1 VKSKVVALTADNTN
15 TNFGGRRRKGVNN
28 VYVKLQGL
36 LQKKILGIRCNAHIL
51 SNAINT
57 ASCAMPI
64 DVEVII
70 TTIYLYFSH
79 FTVRVATL
87 KQFCEDANVE
97 YKKLLGYSK
106 VRWLEL
112 TNRACFTII

>member
-1 VKSKVVALTADNTN
+1 
-15 TNFGGRRRKGVNN
+15 VNN

-51 SNAINT
+51 SKAINT

-70 TTIYLYFSH
+70 TTLYLYFSR

-97 YKKLLGYSK
+97 YKKPDENTIEDLIGRYAIEYYRTARNFYNQM
-106 VRWLEL
+106 VH
-112 TNRACFTII
+112 CFF